1 MKLIV
6 GDVVI
11 GAVCEWDHHDLRR
24 SSKAA
29 SYDLSVGLHEVF
41 VREERSVQHVLV
53 LERYHL

>member
-1 MKLIV
+1 MKFII
-6 GDVVI
+6 GDVVV
-11 GAVCEWDHHDLRR
+11 GAVCEWDQHDLRR

-29 SYDLSVGLHEVF
+29 SDDLGVGLHEVF